1 MWRDHH
7 PERKKSQWSAAERI
21 GIALIVIALF
31 ALWMTGFY

>member
-21 GIALIVIALF
+21 GIALF